1 MGMDAAKSS
10 HADNHG
16 QTPAAWAAVIIAT
29 LGFLVGAVAVVMS
42 LIWLFWVS
50 VAVVVLAG
58 IVGWVLKAMGFGQSS
73 TPVHPAG
80 R

>member
-1 MGMDAAKSS
+1 MQS

-29 LGFLVGAVAVVMS
+29 LGFLVGAYAVVVS
-42 LIWLFWVS
+42 AVWLFWVA
-50 VAVVVLAG
+50 VGIVVVGG
-58 IVGWVLKAMGFGQSS
+58 IVGWVLKAMGFGQDS